1 MKSILL
7 CGGKACCPTLML
19 HDDEKTIQITDDNGN
34 IVKMDISQ
42 AKLIDKALRDLLK
55 EDK

>member
-19 HDDEKTIQITDDNGN
+19 HEDKKTVQITDDAGN

-42 AKLIDKALRDLLK
+42 AKLIDKALKNLLK

>member
-7 CGGKACCPTLML
+7 CGGKSCCPTLML
-19 HDDEKTIQITDDNGN
+19 HEDKKTVQITDDDGN
-34 IVKMDISQ
+34 VVKMDISQ
-42 AKLIDKALRDLLK
+42 AKLIDKALKDLLK